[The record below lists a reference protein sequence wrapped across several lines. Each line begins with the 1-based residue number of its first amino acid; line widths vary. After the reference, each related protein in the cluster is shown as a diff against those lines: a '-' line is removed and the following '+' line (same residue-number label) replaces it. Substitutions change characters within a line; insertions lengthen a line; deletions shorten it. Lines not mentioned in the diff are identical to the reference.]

1 MRFLD
6 FWKNEKDRIEP
17 SDSQLDLLGQS
28 QELGPQRKRVD
39 GVTAYRRF
47 TDTIK
52 ANGGDGECYKQAVIT
67 ETAELF
73 DCTVRQLY
81 EGTGGKRFKRDTLPH
96 EVQQAYMANET
107 LTAYEL
113 ERMEGTIGG
122 ESQEEVNERI
132 NAVVKEES
140 KKTRKRFPW

>member
-1 MRFLD
+1 M
-6 FWKNEKDRIEP
+6 
-17 SDSQLDLLGQS
+17 
-28 QELGPQRKRVD
+28 
-39 GVTAYRRF
+39 
-47 TDTIK
+47 
-52 ANGGDGECYKQAVIT
+52 IT

-81 EGTGGKRFKRDTLPH
+81 QETGGKRFKRDTLPH

-107 LTAYEL
+107 FAAYEL

-122 ESQEEVNERI
+122 ESQDEVNERI

-140 KKTRKRFPW
+140 RKTRKRFPW